1 MPIKKSAMKEV
12 RKVKKRH
19 ERNVEWKIRLK
30 KQEKKVRELIA
41 GGDKALSLTEL
52 AVLTRLLDRA
62 AGKKIIHKKTSARKK
77 SRITKQIN
85 KLSAKKV

>member
-85 KLSAKKV
+85 KLSVKKA

>member
-52 AVLTRLLDRA
+52 AVLARLLDRA

-85 KLSAKKV
+85 KLSAKKA

>member
-85 KLSAKKV
+85 KLSAKKA